1 MMTGI
6 NMKVFN
12 RSTIGESH
20 IADKKPC
27 QDYSLSYISESGIS
41 IAIVSDGHGGK
52 SYFRS
57 QIGSETACH
66 VAKECLES
74 FVNNVDKSFYA
85 VEGKEGV
92 KILPLTAIEHPG
104 KIGQSEEQLRQ
115 LSKSIIHKWRQEI
128 DKDAKER
135 ELTEWE
141 ISNATEEDRAQLS
154 NDKTRYRAYGCTLM
168 AFVTTP
174 DYWVA
179 LHLGDGKCIAFHDAS
194 AGMVWNEPLPW
205 DDKCFLNKTTS
216 LCANDAYE
224 SFRFAYG
231 GVESMPLAVFLGSD
245 GLDDTFGD
253 TDLLCDFYIKVLKE
267 ILFSSQESVE
277 AELDASLSLLSRKG
291 SLDDMSIACIYDEE
305 RLCEN
310 INSILEHQISL
321 VTQRISSSQ
330 RRVKELVARKE
341 GLVKYLEV
349 KDKFFLFRKEK
360 EELERTHN
368 ITSNTNLGIEIGF
381 ADKDVSREE
390 KHQEQ
395 LSQKQQSLM
404 NEREKLK
411 KILLERAS
419 ESCANA
425 DADANANVVDS
436 TIETNDE
443 VPAENA
449 TATIELD
456 VALQL
461 DEQVNTNE

>member
-74 FVNNVDKSFYA
+74 FVNNVDKSLYA

-104 KIGQSEEQLRQ
+104 KIVQSEEQLRQ

-194 AGMVWNEPLPW
+194 AGMVWSEPLPW

-253 TDLLCDFYIKVLKE
+253 TVLLCDFYIKVLKE
-267 ILFSSQESVE
+267 IFFSSQEIIES
-277 AELDASLSLLSRKG
+277 ELEECLALLSRKG
-291 SLDDMSIACIYDEE
+291 SLDDMSIACMYDETRLYDNIE
-305 RLCEN
+305 RL
-310 INSILEHQISL
+310 LEYQISL
-321 VTQRISSSQ
+321 VSQGIHSSQ
-330 RRVKELVARKE
+330 RRINELIARKE
-341 GLVKYLEV
+341 GLKHYLEV

-360 EELERTHN
+360 EELEKSHN
-368 ITSNTNLGIEIGF
+368 ITSNTNIDIEIGF
-381 ADKDVSREE
+381 ADKDVIREE
-390 KHQEQ
+390 KHQDQ
-395 LSQKQQSLM
+395 LSQKRQSLID
-404 NEREKLK
+404 EREKVK

-425 DADANANVVDS
+425 DANVVDS

-449 TATIELD
+449 TATDEPS
-456 VALQL
+456 AAPQL
-461 DEQVNTNE
+461 DGHVNSNE